1 MTTYTYTG
9 VFLKWDKVTDD
20 LLAVT
25 PTTLSI
31 VAADSNDSF
40 SYVHLPLTP
49 DDDDPIINTTSPD
62 PYNMWLNGA
71 AVDDSYDFSMLQV
84 TWGSGNLAYVMA
96 AFTESVSSYDDF
108 IFFMGGTPLPSFS
121 SVAEFDAFDAGLT
134 SVAGITSG
142 AFAPGTDIAF
152 DSLFGTVVTEHDTIL
167 GDDTGNVFYGGIGR
181 DKIRGEGGNDRLFGG
196 DGNDKL
202 WGGDNA
208 DRLLGGKGADA
219 LTGNK
224 GRDELKGGG
233 GNDKLFGG
241 SGSDNLF
248 GNDGRDILYGGG
260 QLDDLEGGKGADTL
274 SGGKGDDNLR
284 GGAGA
289 DVFLYSGARN
299 EGDDVIHDFK
309 LGVDKIH
316 IGGTVTYDDITIEG
330 DEFVTVLSWKST
342 SVALSGVD
350 SSLIVAEIFD
360 FI

>member
-9 VFLKWDKVTDD
+9 IFVKWDKDTDD

-25 PTTLSI
+25 TTTLSV
-31 VAADSNDSF
+31 VAGDSNDSF
-40 SYVHLPLTP
+40 NYVHLPLTP
-49 DDDDPIINTTSPD
+49 DYDEPIINATSTA
-62 PYNMWLNGA
+62 PYNIWLNGA

-96 AFTESVSSYDDF
+96 AFVETASSYDDF
-108 IFFMGGTPLPSFS
+108 IFSMGDTPLPSFS
-121 SVAEFDAFDAGLT
+121 SVAEFEAFDVGIT

-142 AFAPGTDIAF
+142 PFAPGTDIPF

-167 GDDTGNVFYGGIGR
+167 GDGAGNVFYGGIGR
-181 DKIRGEGGNDRLFGG
+181 DKIRGEGGNDRLFGE

-208 DRLLGGKGADA
+208 DRLFGGKGADV
-219 LTGNK
+219 LTGHN
-224 GRDELKGGG
+224 GRDLLKGGG
-233 GNDKLFGG
+233 GNDKLIGG
-241 SGSDNLF
+241 SGADKLY
-248 GNDGRDILYGGG
+248 GNDGRDTLYGGG
-260 QLDDLEGGKGADTL
+260 QIDELEGGKGADIL

-289 DVFLYSGARN
+289 DVFLYSGAKN
-299 EGDDVIHDFK
+299 EGDDVIHDFT

-316 IGGTVTYDDITIEG
+316 IGGTVTFAKITITG
-330 DEFVTVLSWKST
+330 DEFDTVLSWRST

-350 SSLIVAEIFD
+350 SSLIVEENFE